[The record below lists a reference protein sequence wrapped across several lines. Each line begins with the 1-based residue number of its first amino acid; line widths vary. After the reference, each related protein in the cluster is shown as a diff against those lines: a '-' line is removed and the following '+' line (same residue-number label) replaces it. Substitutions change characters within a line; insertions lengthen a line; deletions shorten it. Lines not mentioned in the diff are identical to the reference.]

1 MFRRTLHGLLALAL
15 LAGCKAPIPT
25 QGPAAP
31 AAAVWS
37 GPMGA
42 VSLSVSLAA
51 TRRVQWVE
59 SYRATRVVAEVAG
72 AGLSGWVP
80 LTPVDG
86 TTGEF
91 GEMGADGQRNARLA
105 AAVPAG
111 DRRLFRVKV
120 YDTTPEPDA
129 LLAELWGVGD
139 VPANTTLER
148 TYPISI
154 KPMTTPAAQIF
165 ERLLKVDPAKALTL
179 PVDSVLH
186 FVEEL
191 LNTNWITGEPLRLG
205 VPQVDPS
212 VLDIDK
218 ATAAILRGNSGVPFQ
233 IPAPIPDALLARDP
247 ADPLKR
253 SLPDAMRR
261 RGEVRVKVVDMHG
274 ETVSR
279 PFVYYLTDMATP
291 ALEAGAARPADTTLG
306 EVTPGDWELVA
317 TDLERGATVRKPV
330 SVGAGQTF
338 EASVVAAPTTTPVAG
353 AYDAESDVA
362 GSFNGENVPAAMAYM
377 NDPGGLVVDN
387 GLVTYMD
394 AGNQRI
400 RRFAAGAP
408 PAIVNTLAGTGFNGD
423 LGDGGPATA
432 AALTLNNGRDVA
444 VDKNGVTYVSQAN
457 GVIRAIAADGTIR
470 RFWAPGPYYYYDNM
484 ARLAYDAARHFLYVS
499 CPGSSA
505 VYRLDLNVF
514 TGASPTQGY
523 DSAKVALT
531 GIAKLPFNVGG
542 SYITSDLAVMG
553 DHVFQSNTSSLSG
566 VSSLYR
572 WHLPTNTLV
581 QLIGASPKGPA
592 TTEIPAADL
601 SERNVLGLAADHA
614 GNLFFRGDAG
624 LYRLT
629 GALGAPADMR
639 VSLLLADTAIRT
651 VAFDPTAKQL
661 YMTRFQVFK
670 NNAETPRSVP
680 TIVRV
685 VP

>member
-15 LAGCKAPIPT
+15 LAGCQAPVPT
-25 QGPAAP
+25 RGPAAP
-31 AAAVWS
+31 AVWA

-59 SYRATRVVAEVAG
+59 SYRATKIVAEVAG

-191 LNTNWITGEPLRLG
+191 LNTNWINGEPLRLG

-261 RGEVRVKVVDMHG
+261 RGEVRVKVVDIHG
-274 ETVSR
+274 ATVSR
-279 PFVYYLTDMATP
+279 PFVYYMTDLATP
-291 ALEAGAARPADTTLG
+291 AQKADEAVPADTTLN

-317 TDLERGATVRKPV
+317 TDLARGTTVRKPV
-330 SVGAGQTF
+330 SVAAGQTF
-338 EASVVAAPTTTPVAG
+338 AAEVVATPATMPIAG
-353 AYDAESDVA
+353 AYDAEADVA
-362 GSFNGENVPAAMAYM
+362 GSFNGENVPASLAYM
-377 NDPGGLVVDN
+377 NDPGGLFVSN
-387 GLVTYMD
+387 GQVTYLD
-394 AGNQRI
+394 AGNQRV
-400 RRFAAGAP
+400 RRFVADAP
-408 PAIVNTLAGTGFNGD
+408 PAVVTTLAGTGFNGD
-423 LGDGGPATA
+423 LGDNGPAGE

-457 GVIRAIAADGTIR
+457 GTIRAIAADGTIR
-470 RFWAPGPYYYYDNM
+470 RFWAPGPYYYYDGL
-484 ARLAYDAARHFLYVS
+484 ARLAYDAARHYLYVS

-514 TGASPTQGY
+514 TGANPTQAY
-523 DSAKVALT
+523 DSTKVALT
-531 GIAKLPFNVGG
+531 GIAKLPFNFGG
-542 SYITSDLAVMG
+542 SYITTDLEVMG
-553 DHVFQSNTSSLSG
+553 DYVFQSNTSSLSG
-566 VSSLYR
+566 VSTLYR
-572 WHLPTNTLV
+572 WHLPTNALV
-581 QLIGASPKGPA
+581 QLIGAAPKGPA

-614 GNLFFRGDAG
+614 GNMFFRADAG

-629 GALGAPADMR
+629 GATGAPAAMR
-639 VSLLLADTAIRT
+639 VSLLMADPAIRT
-651 VAFDPTAKQL
+651 VAFDPAAKQL
-661 YMTRFQVFK
+661 YLTRFQVFK